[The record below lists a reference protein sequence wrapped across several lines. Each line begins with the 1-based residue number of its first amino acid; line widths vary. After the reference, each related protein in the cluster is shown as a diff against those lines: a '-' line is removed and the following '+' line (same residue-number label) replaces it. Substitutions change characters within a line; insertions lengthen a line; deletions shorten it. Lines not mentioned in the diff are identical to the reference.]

1 MNSPDKILA
10 VILGGG
16 RGTRLHSLT
25 QQRSKP
31 AIMQASIA

>member
-1 MNSPDKILA
+1 MNSPDEILA

-16 RGTRLHSLT
+16 RGTRLHPLT

-31 AIMQASIA
+31 TSSQ